1 MVCLFYC
8 LTEDIRQPLLLFLA
22 IQLYLIKQETSPDIV
37 SVQILK
43 ANYPEKKKSKQTR
56 NHFIK
61 PVVKW

>member
-43 ANYPEKKKSKQTR
+43 ANYPEKKNQ
-56 NHFIK
+56 NK
-61 PVVKW
+61 PETTS